1 MLVLCK
7 PILELLTEHHA
18 PCSGHSEQ
26 DCLAGFQ
33 DVDFGTLKGLWEGLN
48 SSLFFLSLGV
58 TGNQPN
64 QLHLNS
70 VGPGSSQSPMG
81 MNLPGQ
87 QPLSHEP
94 PPTSMMSSPN
104 PLGSN
109 IPMHPSGPGAG
120 VPPQNPMM
128 LPPEFR
134 EMKCSSSC
142 R

>member
-94 PPTSMMSSPN
+94 PPTSMMSSLELSSQQTSSLSLHFYIHTQFEHQHPETCF
-104 PLGSN
+104 PL
-109 IPMHPSGPGAG
+109 
-120 VPPQNPMM
+120 
-128 LPPEFR
+128 
-134 EMKCSSSC
+134 
-142 R
+142 